1 MSHLR
6 ITDSHA
12 REKKK
17 RSVVR
22 EVEGQGDG
30 IRVKEK
36 EEKEEEDDAKIRV
49 SGTRRGREVRRGDG
63 PTQGLN

>member
-22 EVEGQGDG
+22 EVEGQGNG
-30 IRVKEK
+30 ELKIG
-36 EEKEEEDDAKIRV
+36 EDSR
-49 SGTRRGREVRRGDG
+49 
-63 PTQGLN
+63 

>member
-36 EEKEEEDDAKIRV
+36 EEEDDAKIRV

>member
-22 EVEGQGDG
+22 EVEGQGGG
-30 IRVKEK
+30 IRVKE
-36 EEKEEEDDAKIRV
+36 EEEEDDAKIRV

>member
-22 EVEGQGDG
+22 EVEGQGG
-30 IRVKEK
+30 GVRV
-36 EEKEEEDDAKIRV
+36 KEEEDDAKIRV
-49 SGTRRGREVRRGDG
+49 SGTRRGRSKKGRRAH
-63 PTQGLN
+63 PRT

>member
-22 EVEGQGDG
+22 EVEGQSDG
-30 IRVKEK
+30 TRMK
-36 EEKEEEDDAKIRV
+36 EEKDDAKIRV

>member
-30 IRVKEK
+30 TRGK
-36 EEKEEEDDAKIRV
+36 EEEEEDDAKIRV

>member
-1 MSHLR
+1 M
-6 ITDSHA
+6 
-12 REKKK
+12 KKK

-22 EVEGQGDG
+22 EVEGQGGG
-30 IRVKEK
+30 IRVKE
-36 EEKEEEDDAKIRV
+36 EEEEDDAKIRV

>member
-1 MSHLR
+1 MC
-6 ITDSHA
+6 IAQCA
-12 REKKK
+12 REEKK

-22 EVEGQGDG
+22 EVEGQGGG
-30 IRVKEK
+30 IRVKE
-36 EEKEEEDDAKIRV
+36 EEEEDDAKIRV

>member
-22 EVEGQGDG
+22 EVEGQGGG
-30 IRVKEK
+30 IRVKEE
-36 EEKEEEDDAKIRV
+36 EEKEEDDAKIRV
-49 SGTRRGREVRRGDG
+49 SGTRRGEK
-63 PTQGLN
+63 

>member
-22 EVEGQGDG
+22 EVEGQGG
-30 IRVKEK
+30 GVRV
-36 EEKEEEDDAKIRV
+36 KEEEDDAKIRV